1 MGNVEWFFVLDL
13 QRGFLQLKMNV
24 EDIKKMVLI
33 TKFGL
38 YEWLVMP
45 FGLKNATNTFF
56 CTMTKK
62 L

>member
-45 FGLKNATNTFF
+45 FGLKNALTPFF
-56 CTMTKK
+56 AP
-62 L
+62 